1 MAYKVERVNDC
12 TRKLVFNFE
21 TVDLTKDI
29 QKALTAKQKSA
40 NLKGFRQ
47 GKAPIAV
54 VQKLFG
60 PQIENDALQSFV
72 RNEFFNAIEKEQ
84 LKMVGYPHFD
94 NMDYKGKS
102 VKFDA
107 TVEIFP
113 ELKLK
118 DLTKLSFTQDKVE
131 VQDSEVEEMKK
142 RMLESKSTLEV
153 LPDATK
159 IKNGHHVVINFQGI
173 MPDGDKPE
181 NMKGE
186 EFVLEIGSNQFIPGF
201 EEGLVGS
208 MAKDHKNLELTF
220 PADYHMETLKNAK
233 VKFEVEI
240 LEVKE
245 KKVPA
250 FTDEMAK
257 EFKYDSVADF
267 VAKTKKNLLAQ
278 KTRQSEQKLHQDILE
293 KLIEENTF
301 DVPNSLLEQQKNH
314 LRQDLAGNLK
324 QQGFT
329 EDMLKQY
336 YSKWDEDFNKK
347 ALFQVKSGLI
357 LDHLANLYKITTSE
371 SDLDKKLE
379 ESAAEAGMD
388 VAELK
393 NYYRG
398 NEKIKSNIMY
408 AIREEKTFAAIKK
421 EVKVK

>member
-21 TVDLTKDI
+21 TIDLTKDI
-29 QKALTAKQKSA
+29 QKALLEKQKNA
-40 NLKGFRQ
+40 NLKGFRK

-72 RNEFFNAIEKEQ
+72 RNEFFTAIENEKI
-84 LKMVGYPHFD
+84 KMLGYPHFE
-94 NMDYKGKS
+94 NMNYEGKS

-107 TVEIFP
+107 TVEVFP

-118 DLTKLSFTQDKVE
+118 DLSKLSFTQDTVFVE
-131 VQDSEVEEMKK
+131 DSEVEDMKK
-142 RMLESKSTLEV
+142 RMLDSKSTLEV
-153 LPDATK
+153 TAEGTK
-159 IKNGHHVVINFQGI
+159 VKNGHQVVINFQGT
-173 MPDGDKPE
+173 MPDGEKPE

-201 EEGLVGS
+201 EEGLVGAK
-208 MAKDHKNLELTF
+208 AKDKKTLELTF
-220 PADYHMETLKNAK
+220 PADYHMDTLKNAK
-233 VKFEVEI
+233 VSFDVEI

-250 FTDEMAK
+250 FTDEVAK

-267 VAKTKKNLLAQ
+267 AAKTKNNLLKQ
-278 KTRQSEQKLHQDILE
+278 KTRQAEQKLHQEILE
-293 KLIEENTF
+293 KLIAENTF
-301 DVPNSLLEQQKNH
+301 DVPKSLLEQQKGH
-314 LRQDLAGNLK
+314 LRQDLAQNLK

-336 YSKWDEDFNKK
+336 YSKWDEDFNAK

-357 LDHLANLYKITTSE
+357 LDHLANVYKITTSE

-379 ESAAEAGMD
+379 ESASEAGIGLD
-388 VAELK
+388 ELK
-393 NYYRG
+393 NYYKS

-408 AIREEKTFAAIKK
+408 AIREEKTFEALKK
-421 EVKVK
+421 EIKVK